1 LYRSDGEL
9 IQFYFRN
16 QPSEQK
22 RHLNLCEP
30 KGTPPKVQMKKRAN
44 SQGSQNE
51 CRAERNDKREL
62 GKYFFLGQKE
72 RKLPRLRLCSEI

>member
-30 KGTPPKVQMKKRAN
+30 KGIPPKVQMKKRAN

-62 GKYFFLGQKE
+62 GGKCFFWAKKKGNCKD
-72 RKLPRLRLCSEI
+72 